1 MAKRIESQAVSYK
14 TTQQINAIADQFN
27 EFVKNI
33 NVGRFTVNDFI
44 KSFNEINTLYISS
57 KKDLDRS
64 IQLSQDTF
72 NSMSQNYL
80 TKEEQDSRYL
90 NKSSLTNVVL
100 KNGNFQTNNK
110 LTINGN
116 NKIIAN
122 KNGNIL
128 MTLNGVKLIAE
139 GEWLKFINP
148 DNSELYAH
156 NINTN
161 NERMLGRDVF
171 RLSGEQQ
178 IDGNW
183 NELAN
188 SRIENVNGSVNLP
201 DDWNDLIIIV
211 DNTKQNYG
219 DDSGSSKDFEN
230 AHKYAP
236 SYVFVCRAEVPIKFL
251 TPFSVAGI
259 EVGATYVRLTQ
270 KTGPVFMEYSKS
282 RDYGRIVK
290 VLWR

>member
-33 NVGRFTVNDFI
+33 NVGRFTVDDFI

-90 NKSSLTNVVL
+90 SKSSLTNVVL
-100 KNGNFQTNNK
+100 KNDNFQTNNK
-110 LTINGN
+110 LTIDGN

-139 GEWLKFINP
+139 GEWLKFVNP

-188 SRIENVNGSVNLP
+188 SQIENVNGSVNLP
-201 DDWNDLIIIV
+201 DNWNDLIIIV

-219 DDSGSSKDFEN
+219 DDNGSSKDFEN

-270 KTGPVFMEYSKS
+270 KTGLVFMEYSKS

>member
-14 TTQQINAIADQFN
+14 TTQQINDIADQFN
-27 EFVKNI
+27 ELVKNVNAEHF
-33 NVGRFTVNDFI
+33 NVDDFI
-44 KSFNEINTLYISS
+44 KGFNEINSLYISS

-64 IQLSQDTF
+64 IQLSQDAF
-72 NSMSQNYL
+72 NSASKNYL
-80 TKEEQDSRYL
+80 TKEDQDSRYL

-100 KNGNFQTNNK
+100 KNDNFQTNNK
-110 LTINGN
+110 LTIDGN

-128 MTLNGVKLIAE
+128 MTLNGVKLVAE

-161 NERMLGRDVF
+161 SERMLGRDVF

-178 IDGNW
+178 ISGNW
-183 NELAN
+183 NELPN
-188 SRIENVNGSVNLP
+188 SKIENVNGSVNLP
-201 DDWNDLIIIV
+201 DNWNDLMIIV
-211 DNTKQNYG
+211 DNTSQDYN
-219 DDSGSSKDFEN
+219 SNIKDVN
-230 AHKYAP
+230 NLHRYAP

-251 TPFSVAGI
+251 TLFSVAGI